1 MPSLRALCL
10 SLALAAL
17 GLPPVGAFAQVTPT
31 AITFTINHADCA
43 GAGAHLLSL
52 KLNGGLLATLPTT
65 QECSCN
71 TTPLVAT
78 FTDPASLALFDPRGC
93 NEYRVDVSDGGTAL
107 VVAYVRVDVSTT
119 TTPIAVC
126 LFDGF
131 ADNPAATCAD
141 RNTCDG
147 AAYTMDVPFV
157 TSGAQTDTDGD
168 GVADA
173 CDDCPA
179 VANPDQAD
187 TDGDGV
193 GDACDNCPA
202 VANADQADTDGDGV
216 GDACGA
222 PPPPQNSPPDCGS
235 ASPSVATA
243 WPPDHSFVRVSVT
256 VPDPDGDAVA
266 VSVTGVTQD
275 EAIVG
280 ESTGN
285 TCPDADGLGSAV
297 VRIRR
302 ERSDRGDGR
311 VYHVHF
317 AADDGRG
324 GTCTGVVMVCVPH
337 DQSGAPC
344 VDGGELVDSAGPT
357 PPADGPAA
365 CLPASDVVAFA
376 ACAPG
381 MPPSIERKIEK
392 VRVLLAS
399 AGDHHGRGMKHA
411 VAARLRRI
419 AVAVA
424 RAATHR
430 RISRGCASAINDM
443 LKGAV
448 TCEMCMPG

>member
-10 SLALAAL
+10 GLALAAA
-17 GLPPVGAFAQVTPT
+17 GLPPAGARAQVTPT

-43 GAGAHLLSL
+43 GAGAHFLSL

-65 QECSCN
+65 QDCSCN
-71 TTPLVAT
+71 TSPLVAT
-78 FTDPASLALFDPRGC
+78 FTSPAALSLFDPRGC

-202 VANADQADTDGDGV
+202 VANPDQADGDGDGV
-216 GDACGA
+216 GDACEST
-222 PPPPQNSPPDCGS
+222 PQNSPPDCS
-235 ASPSVATA
+235 HAAASVPTA
-243 WPPDHSFVRVSVT
+243 WPPDHAFVPVSVT
-256 VPDPDGDAVA
+256 VSDPDGDAVA
-266 VSVTGVTQD
+266 VSMTGVTQD
-275 EAIVG
+275 EELVG
-280 ESTGN
+280 SGTGS
-285 TCPDADGLGSAV
+285 TCPDADGLGSAT

-302 ERSDRGDGR
+302 ERSEGGDGR
-311 VYHVHF
+311 VYHLHF

-324 GTCTGVVMVCVPH
+324 GTCTGIVTVCVPH

-357 PPADGPAA
+357 PPPGGPAA
-365 CLPASDVVAFA
+365 CLPVSDSVALA
-376 ACAPG
+376 QCAPG

-392 VRVLLAS
+392 IRVLLAR
-399 AGDHHGRGMKHA
+399 AGDRHGKGMKHV

-424 RAATHR
+424 RAAVHH
-430 RISRGCASAINDM
+430 RISPGCAAALDGM

-448 TCEMCMPG
+448 TCEMCS

>member
-17 GLPPVGAFAQVTPT
+17 GLPPAGAFAQVTPT

-202 VANADQADTDGDGV
+202 VANPDQADTDGDGV
-216 GDACGA
+216 GDACAA

-337 DQSGAPC
+337 DQSDAPC

-399 AGDHHGRGMKHA
+399 AGDHHGKGMKHA

-430 RISRGCASAINDM
+430 RISRGCASAITDM

>member
-1 MPSLRALCL
+1 MASLRALCL
-10 SLALAAL
+10 GLVLAGVGLAPA
-17 GLPPVGAFAQVTPT
+17 GAVAQGTPT

-52 KLNGGLLATLPTT
+52 KLNGGLLATVPTT
-65 QECSCN
+65 QDCSCN
-71 TTPLVAT
+71 TTPLVET
-78 FTDPASLALFDPRGC
+78 FTSPQALSLFDPRGC
-93 NEYRVDVSDGGTAL
+93 NVYRVDVSDSGTAL

-119 TTPIAVC
+119 TTPIEVC
-126 LFDGF
+126 LFDGS
-131 ADNPAATCAD
+131 ADNPAPTCAD

-147 AAYTMDVPFV
+147 AGYTMDVPSV
-157 TSGAQTDTDGD
+157 SSGEQPDTDGD

-173 CDDCPA
+173 CDNCPA

-202 VANADQADTDGDGV
+202 VANPDQADSDGNGV
-216 GDACGA
+216 GDACEA
-222 PPPPQNSPPDCGS
+222 PPPPPQNSPPDCAGAS
-235 ASPSVATA
+235 ASVDSA
-243 WPPDHSFVRVSVT
+243 WPPDHAFVPVSVNVT
-256 VPDPDGDAVA
+256 DPDNDAVT

-275 EAIVG
+275 EPIVG
-280 ESTGN
+280 EGTGN
-285 TCPDADGLGSAV
+285 TCPDADGVGSDV

-324 GTCTGVVMVCVPH
+324 GTCTGSVKVCVPH
-337 DQSGAPC
+337 DQSGDPC

-357 PPADGPAA
+357 PPPGGPEA
-365 CLPASDVVAFA
+365 CLPASDVVALA

-399 AGDHHGRGMKHA
+399 AGDHHGKGMKHA

-430 RISRGCASAINDM
+430 RVSRDCASAITDM
-443 LKGAV
+443 LKGAL
-448 TCEMCMPG
+448 TCEICS